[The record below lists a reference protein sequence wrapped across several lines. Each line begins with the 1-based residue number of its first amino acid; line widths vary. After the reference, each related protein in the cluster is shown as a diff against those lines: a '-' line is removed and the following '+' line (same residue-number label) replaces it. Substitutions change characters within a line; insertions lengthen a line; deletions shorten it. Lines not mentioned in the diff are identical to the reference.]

1 MTGFTRLQVSG
12 YRRLRNL
19 DLALGPMNVLIGAN
33 GVGKSSVLEVI
44 FLLALSANGLL
55 ETDITQHGGLPSL
68 LTQDGRTDTL
78 RVTVEMAAPSGETP
92 IRYDLRIA
100 GAGIGYVIAQEHL
113 AQLPG
118 ASGGEPLRLIDAQ
131 QGHIHSYLDGR
142 MQRIDQARRPGFHRP
157 LETALSQVPISHE
170 YHAAFR
176 ETLRNAPFIYHTLD
190 VSLRAPIRLPQPLQ
204 PARVP
209 GTEASLLLPCLYTMR
224 ETERNRFDAVEDA
237 LRAAF
242 PGFDRLD
249 LPPAAAGSLTLAWH
263 DRTLARPLYPHQLS
277 EGTLRFLWLA
287 TLLQSPGLPPVTL
300 IDEPEVSLHP
310 EMLRLLVDL
319 MREAS
324 ARTQLIVATHSD
336 RLVRFLTP
344 DELVVCDL
352 AEDGGMTATRGDA
365 LDLDEWLKDYTLDQL
380 WSMGQIGGRSRT

>member
-1 MTGFTRLQVSG
+1 MAGFTRLQVSG

-33 GVGKSSVLEVI
+33 GVGKSSVLEVM
-44 FLLALSANGLL
+44 FLLGLSVNGLL
-55 ETDITQHGGLPSL
+55 ETNITQHGGLPSL

-78 RVTVEMAAPSGETP
+78 RVMLEMAAPAGEPP
-92 IRYDLRIA
+92 IRYETRIA
-100 GAGIGYVIAQEHL
+100 GAGIGYVIAQEQL
-113 AQLPG
+113 AQLPPSSTG
-118 ASGGEPLRLIDAQ
+118 KPLQFIDARPGQ
-131 QGHIHSYLDGR
+131 VRSYLDGR
-142 MQRIDQARRPGFHRP
+142 MQTTGPARPFQLYRE
-157 LETALSQVPISHE
+157 LETALSQVPVSHK

-176 ETLRNAPFIYHTLD
+176 ETLRDSPFIYHALD
-190 VSLRAPIRLPQPLQ
+190 TSMRAPIRLPQPLQ

-242 PGFDRLD
+242 PAFDHLD
-249 LPPAAAGSLTLAWH
+249 LPPAAAGNLTMAWNDRSLT
-263 DRTLARPLYPHQLS
+263 RPLYPHQLS

-352 AEDGGMTATRGDA
+352 AEDGGMTATRGDT

-380 WSMGQIGGRSRT
+380 WSMGQIGGRS

>member
-1 MTGFTRLQVSG
+1 MVGFTRLQVSG

-33 GVGKSSVLEVI
+33 GAGKSSVLEVVR
-44 FLLALSANGLL
+44 LLGQSAQGRLQESLS
-55 ETDITQHGGLPSL
+55 QSGGIQAVVA
-68 LTQDGRTDTL
+68 QDGRTNVIGL
-78 RVTVEMAAPSGETP
+78 GVEIPVSGETP
-92 IRYDLRIA
+92 IAYRLELGIA
-100 GAGIGYVIAQEHL
+100 GFGYQLRTEHL
-113 AQLPG
+113 SYQNPPPLSGRSQVLSAARGNPWSATETVLSQLPVEG
-118 ASGGEPLRLIDAQ
+118 KAKDCRDMLRRCGSI
-131 QGHIHSYLDGR
+131 
-142 MQRIDQARRPGFHRP
+142 
-157 LETALSQVPISHE
+157 
-170 YHAAFR
+170 YHA
-176 ETLRNAPFIYHTLD
+176 LD
-190 VSLRAPIRLPQPLQ
+190 ISRRAPVRQPQPMQ
-204 PARVP
+204 PADTP
-209 GTEASLLLPCLYTMR
+209 ADDGSLLLACLYNMR
-224 ETERNRFDAVEDA
+224 ELQRARFDAVEDA

-242 PGFDRLD
+242 PAFESIA
-249 LPPAAAGSLTLAWH
+249 LPVVAAGTVTLAWK
-263 DRTLARPLYPHQLS
+263 DRTLTAPLYPHQLS

-310 EMLRLLVDL
+310 EMLRLLVEL

-352 AEDGGMTATRGDA
+352 AEDGGMAATRGDT

-380 WSMGQIGGRSRT
+380 WSMGQIGGRS

>member
-1 MTGFTRLQVSG
+1 MVGFTRLQVSG

-19 DLALGPMNVLIGAN
+19 DLALGPVNVLIGAN
-33 GVGKSSVLEVI
+33 GVGKSSVLEAM

-55 ETDITQHGGLPSL
+55 ETDISQHGGLSSL

-78 RVTVEMAAPSGETP
+78 SLSLEMAVPNGESP
-92 IRYDLRIA
+92 IKYEIRIL
-100 GAGIGYVIAQEHL
+100 GAGIGYLIAQEQL
-113 AQLPG
+113 AQLP
-118 ASGGEPLRLIDAQ
+118 ASSAGEPLRFIDARP
-131 QGHIHSYLDGR
+131 GHVRSHLDGR
-142 MQRIDQARRPGFHRP
+142 MQPIGHAKPMELYRP
-157 LETALSQVPISHE
+157 LETTLSQVPIAHR

-176 ETLRNAPFIYHTLD
+176 DTLRNSPFVFHTLD
-190 VSLRAPIRLPQPLQ
+190 ISRRAPIRLPQPLQ

-209 GTEASLLLPCLYTMR
+209 GTDGSLLLPCLYTMR
-224 ETERNRFDAVEDA
+224 ETERSRFAAVEDA

-242 PGFDRLD
+242 PTFDRLD
-249 LPPAAAGSLTLAWH
+249 LPPAAAGSLTLAWN
-263 DRTLARPLYPHQLS
+263 DQLLARPLYPHQLS

-310 EMLRLLVDL
+310 EMLRLLVEL

-352 AEDGGMTATRGDA
+352 AEDGGMTATRGDT

-380 WSMGQIGGRSRT
+380 WSMGQLGGRS